1 MKSPMLPVCSNPVG
15 KEQKAED
22 GGQMAEDGGRRTDGR
37 RRRTEDRWQKTD
49 DGRVM
54 GEKADFGFLGI
65 AGVSGD
71 F

>member
-1 MKSPMLPVCSNPVG
+1 VLSSLLVRPDYASDEIADVTSVLESG
-15 KEQKAED
+15 GERAE
-22 GGQMAEDGGRRTDGR
+22 GGGRRTDGR
-37 RRRTEDRWQKTD
+37 RRMTD